1 MRQPFSASMLLLRG
15 ICFVLMMLGSTNL
28 IAQLN
33 SLVTLPD
40 SRNALINNESKSH
53 RIEKWELLEEDFV
66 FGVTV
71 NEKNADHLKDYDSSV
86 VGRGWIPVKYTSAI
100 NDLYCPHP
108 SPKACSE
115 NCGIPSIPSSLVI
128 CGHKQ
133 LTECNLHCKSVEWRE
148 WKYRAALFE
157 SAEEAQKEEHH
168 FLEIKE
174 WEGAYIEVFVNGKPV
189 KSVNP
194 LLSSFATVTI
204 DLDGLIRLDGKD
216 SVYIVF
222 SSPTRLG
229 KIYSRRSGMNFPA
242 DNEAEI
248 TTFGSYGFYGF
259 MPYSGSSAKASPFL
273 RKPIV
278 QYGWDIAPRRVLV
291 GLGEGVFVH
300 GWSDNHLQSLKISQD
315 SSWMGVDE
323 RGKAAEFVY
332 GHADLYYLC
341 DTMRGRPSFVRITSG
356 NLPGLHDDIEWDIVR
371 VVRPWSAVS
380 EPDAD
385 VALMPA
391 NAFGVEARHRRMVFR
406 MKNPKDWLPNGLYQQ
421 VYQDSHPA
429 LYNFEISAHQLDKNG
444 RNQIHNIETNWGVR
458 TVTLDTSGGR
468 FAFSVNGIPVF
479 AQGANVIW
487 ARQFGDSASLY
498 PERLFLGEPGLMG
511 DLDIMR
517 WQGYNMVR
525 VWGGG
530 AYPSD
535 AFYERCDALGIMVW
549 QDLMFNGTMY
559 PDDARFYSA
568 VESEVHAQAMRLHN
582 HPSLALWCG
591 NNEIEVAWHNW
602 GWQQKYNIHE
612 ADSARQWRG
621 YLSLFDTLIPAAL
634 QAWSGSVPFT
644 RSSPIGNWGNL
655 QQMKRGD
662 NHDWGIWHG
671 ERGFGHLDSARMPFC
686 SEYGLP
692 SPSRWELLIEND
704 LADTV
709 HPLKGLSRLDRGLG
723 FSTEK
728 SLDFAQYVD
737 LFDGTQSDWKSR
749 LLSYK
754 GPKLLE
760 KYVREEYPKTWP
772 HRGIASAEFM
782 DFSDSAAVV
791 QGEFLY
797 RAMISHR
804 MAAPYCMGSLYWQ
817 YNDIWNGTTWSV
829 ANTELGWSFLKS
841 SQGRVAE
848 AMLPVV
854 MKLQPSGWWGAKDQF
869 FIKFN
874 SRLLTECEVPL
885 EVTAYDSLGKSLFS
899 KDFVVKLPRNW
910 NVDSELFVSWVK
922 PISFAGKRKYRKK
935 MDRVSYYSVRL
946 HQPAAAQRMMDL
958 TPKGKYY
965 GEGYPVLEECLSV
978 GN

>member
-1 MRQPFSASMLLLRG
+1 LIRQKYIAPAQLLRG
-15 ICFVLMMLGSTNL
+15 VFFVLMLLASANL

-40 SRNALINNESKSH
+40 SRNAEINNESKSH
-53 RIEKWELLEEDFV
+53 RIEKWELLEADFV

-71 NEKNADHLKDYDSSV
+71 NEKNADHLKDYYSSV
-86 VGRGWIPVKYTSAI
+86 VGRGWIPVNYTSAI

-115 NCGIPSIPSSLVI
+115 NCGKSSIASSPVI
-128 CGHKQ
+128 CDHKQ

-229 KIYSRRSGMNFPA
+229 KIYSRRGGMNFPA

-248 TTFGSYGFYGF
+248 TMFGSFGYNSLAKNTSAGASVEGA
-259 MPYSGSSAKASPFL
+259 SAKASPFL

-380 EPDAD
+380 EPDVD
-385 VALMPA
+385 VVLMPA
-391 NAFGVEARHRRMVFR
+391 NAFGVEARYRRMVFR
-406 MKNPKDWLPNGLYQQ
+406 MKNPKDWFPNGLYQQ

-429 LYNFEISAHQLDKNG
+429 LYNIKISAHQLDKNG

-458 TVTLDTSGGR
+458 TVRLDTAGGR

-525 VWGGG
+525 IWGGG

-559 PDDARFYSA
+559 PDDAKFYSA

-602 GWQQKYNIHE
+602 GWQQKYNIHG
-612 ADSARQWRG
+612 ADSARQWQA
-621 YLSLFDTLIPAAL
+621 YLSLFDTLIPEAL
-634 QAWSGSVPFT
+634 QAWSGSVPYT

-671 ERGFGHLDSARMPFC
+671 ERGFAHLDSARMPFC

-692 SPSRWELLIEND
+692 SPSRWHLD
-704 LADTV
+704 DDSTAD
-709 HPLKGLSRLDRGLG
+709 
-723 FSTEK
+723 
-728 SLDFAQYVD
+728 
-737 LFDGTQSDWKSR
+737 DWKSR

-760 KYVREEYPKTWP
+760 KYVREEYPKSWP
-772 HRGIASAEFM
+772 HQGVASTEFM
-782 DFSDSAAVV
+782 DFGDSAAVV

-841 SQGRVAE
+841 SQERVAE

-854 MKLQPSGWWGAKDQF
+854 MKLQPSGWWGVKDQF
-869 FIKFN
+869 YVKFN
-874 SRLLTECEVPL
+874 SRLLTECEIPL

>member
-1 MRQPFSASMLLLRG
+1 MIRQKVTAPAQLLRG
-15 ICFVLMMLGSTNL
+15 VFFVLMLLASANL

-33 SLVTLPD
+33 SLITLPN
-40 SRNALINNESKSH
+40 SRIAESNNEPKSH

-71 NEKNADHLKDYDSSV
+71 NEKNADHLSDYDSSV
-86 VGRGWIPVKYTSAI
+86 GGRGWIPVQYTPAI

-108 SPKACSE
+108 SPKACSG
-115 NCGIPSIPSSLVI
+115 NCGKHPIASPPVI
-128 CGHKQ
+128 CDHKQ

-194 LLSSFATVTI
+194 LLSSYTTVTI

-216 SVYIVF
+216 SIYIVF

-248 TTFGSYGFYGF
+248 TMFGSYGYNSLARNTSTGA
-259 MPYSGSSAKASPFL
+259 SVEGSSAKASPFL

-291 GLGEGVFVH
+291 GLGEGIFVH
-300 GWSDNHLQSLKISQD
+300 SWSDNHLQSLKISQD
-315 SSWMGVDE
+315 SSWMGLDE

-356 NLPGLHDDIEWDIVR
+356 NLPGMQDDIEWDIVR
-371 VVRPWSAVS
+371 VARPWTAVS
-380 EPDAD
+380 EPDVD
-385 VALMPA
+385 VVLMSA

-406 MKNPKDWLPNGLYQQ
+406 MKNPKHWLPNGLYQQ

-429 LYNFEISAHQLDKNG
+429 LYNIEIVAHQLDKNG
-444 RNQIHNIETNWGVR
+444 RNQIHDIETNWGVR
-458 TVTLDTSGGR
+458 MVILDTSGGR
-468 FAFSVNGIPVF
+468 FAFSVNGISVF
-479 AQGANVIW
+479 AMGANLIW
-487 ARQFGDSASLY
+487 ARQFGDSASVY

-511 DLDIMR
+511 ELDIMR

-525 VWGGG
+525 IWGGG
-530 AYPSD
+530 AYPSEEFFD
-535 AFYERCDALGIMVW
+535 RCDALGIMVW

-559 PDDARFYSA
+559 PDAPNFLEA

-602 GWQQKYNIHE
+602 GWQQKYNIHG
-612 ADSARQWRG
+612 ADSARQWQA
-621 YLSLFDTLIPAAL
+621 YLSLFDTLIPEAL
-634 QAWSGSVPFT
+634 QAWSGSVPYT

-671 ERGFGHLDSARMPFC
+671 ERGFAHLDSARMPFC

-692 SPSRWELLIEND
+692 SPSGFYLD
-704 LADTV
+704 SDSTAD
-709 HPLKGLSRLDRGLG
+709 
-723 FSTEK
+723 
-728 SLDFAQYVD
+728 
-737 LFDGTQSDWKSR
+737 DWKSR

-760 KYVREEYPKTWP
+760 KYVREEYPKAWP
-772 HRGIASAEFM
+772 HRGITSTGFM

-829 ANTELGWSFLKS
+829 ANSEFGWSLLKS

-854 MKLQPSGWWGAKDQF
+854 MKLQPSGWWGVKDQF
-869 FIKFN
+869 YVKFN
-874 SRLLTECEVPL
+874 SRLLIECEVPL

-899 KDFVVKLPRNW
+899 KDFEVKLPRNW
-910 NVDSELFVSWVK
+910 NMDSELFVSWLK

-935 MDRVSYYSVRL
+935 MEHVSYYSVRL
-946 HQPAAAQRMMDL
+946 HQPTAAQRLLDL
-958 TPKGKYY
+958 TPQGKHY
-965 GEGYPVLEECLSV
+965 GEGYPVLEECISV

>member
-1 MRQPFSASMLLLRG
+1 MINKRHRALLPLFR
-15 ICFVLMMLGSTNL
+15 CVCFAFVLLFSVNL
-28 IAQLN
+28 SAQLN
-33 SLVTLPD
+33 SLVPLPRD
-40 SRNALINNESKSH
+40 GIVEKNNESNSH
-53 RIEKWELLEEDFV
+53 RIEQWELLEEDFV
-66 FGVTV
+66 FGVV
-71 NEKNADHLKDYDSSV
+71 ANEKHADHLREYDSTV
-86 VGRGWIPVKYTSAI
+86 LGRGWMPVGYTPAI
-100 NDLYCPHP
+100 NDLYCQHP
-108 SPKACSE
+108 SPSACVE
-115 NCGIPSIPSSLVI
+115 QCGIYASL
-128 CGHKQ
+128 CEHEKQ
-133 LTECNLHCKSVEWRE
+133 TECNVHCKSVEWRN
-148 WKYRAALFE
+148 WTYRAALFS
-157 SAEEAQKEEHH
+157 SAEEAHLDEHH
-168 FLEIKE
+168 FLEIKQ
-174 WEGAYIEVFVNGKPV
+174 WEGAYMEVFVNGKQV

-194 LLSSFATVTI
+194 LMSSFATVTI
-204 DLDGLIRLDGKD
+204 DLDSKIKGDGTD

-222 SSPTRLG
+222 SSPTVLG
-229 KIYSRRSGMNFPA
+229 KLYSERIGMTFPA

-248 TTFGSYGFYGF
+248 STFGTYGYNAKNQTF
-259 MPYSGSSAKASPFL
+259 AKASPYL

-300 GWSDNHLQSLKISQD
+300 GWSDNHLQALKISQD
-315 SSWMGVDE
+315 SSWMGVE
-323 RGKAAEFVY
+323 AGKAVEYVY

-341 DTMRGRPSFVRITSG
+341 DTMRGRTSFVRITSG

-371 VVRPWSAVS
+371 KQFAPEGAEEAEV
-380 EPDAD
+380 ED
-385 VALMPA
+385 VLIGT
-391 NAFGVEARHRRMVFR
+391 NEFGVEARHRRMCFR
-406 MKNPKDWLPNGLYQQ
+406 VKNPKHWMPNGLYQQ

-429 LYNFEISAHQLDKNG
+429 LYHIEISAHQLDKNG

-468 FAFSVNGIPVF
+468 FAFSVDGIPVF
-479 AQGANVIW
+479 AQGANLIW
-487 ARQFGDSASLY
+487 ARQFGDGASVY
-498 PERLFLGEPGLMG
+498 PDQLFLGQPGSMG
-511 DLDIMR
+511 ELENMR

-525 VWGGG
+525 IWGGG

-559 PDDARFYSA
+559 PDDDMFYQA
-568 VESEVHAQAMRLHN
+568 VESEVNAQAMRLHN

-602 GWQQKYNIHE
+602 GWQQKYNIHG

-634 QAWSGSVPFT
+634 SNWDAGVPYT

-662 NHDWGIWHG
+662 NHDWGVWHG
-671 ERGFGHLDSARMPFC
+671 ERGFAHLDSARMPFC

-692 SPSRWELLIEND
+692 SPPDWALSQVGK
-704 LADTV
+704 V
-709 HPLKGLSRLDRGLG
+709 HDWR
-723 FSTEK
+723 
-728 SLDFAQYVD
+728 SL
-737 LFDGTQSDWKSR
+737 

-760 KYVREEYPKTWP
+760 KYVREEYPKSWP
-772 HRGIASAEFM
+772 HQGLQNVEPMNFG
-782 DFSDSAAVV
+782 DSAAVV

-804 MAAPYCMGSLYWQ
+804 MASPYCMGSLYWQ

-829 ANTELGWSFLKS
+829 ANSLHGWSMLKS
-841 SQGRVAE
+841 SQGRVAD

-854 MKLQPSGWWGAKDQF
+854 MQLQRSGWWGAKDQF
-869 FIKFN
+869 YVKFN
-874 SRLLTECEVPL
+874 SRLLTECDVPL

-910 NVDSELFVSWVK
+910 NLDKELPITCMK
-922 PISFAGKRKYRKK
+922 TISFVGKRKYQKK
-935 MDRVSYYSVRL
+935 MDRVSYYEVRL
-946 HQPAAAQRMMDL
+946 RQPAAAQRLMDL

-965 GEGYPVLEECLSV
+965 GEGYPVLVDYLSV
-978 GN
+978 ED

>member
-1 MRQPFSASMLLLRG
+1 
-15 ICFVLMMLGSTNL
+15 MMLGSSNL
-28 IAQLN
+28 SAQLN
-33 SLVTLPD
+33 SLVPLPSD
-40 SRNALINNESKSH
+40 GIVEKNNESKSH
-53 RIEKWELLEEDFV
+53 RIEQWELLEEDFV
-66 FGVTV
+66 FGVV
-71 NEKNADHLKDYDSSV
+71 ANEKHADHLREYDSTV
-86 VGRGWIPVKYTSAI
+86 VGRGWMPVKYTPAI
-100 NDLYCPHP
+100 NDLYCQHP
-108 SPKACSE
+108 SPSACVE
-115 NCGIPSIPSSLVI
+115 QCGKYASF
-128 CGHKQ
+128 CEHEEQ
-133 LTECNLHCKSVEWRE
+133 TECNVHCKSVEWRN
-148 WKYRAALFE
+148 WTYRAALFS
-157 SAEEAQKEEHH
+157 SAEEAQLNEHH
-168 FLEIKE
+168 FLEIKQ
-174 WEGAYIEVFVNGKPV
+174 WEGAYMEVFVNGKPV

-194 LLSSFATVTI
+194 LMSSFATVTI
-204 DLDGLIRLDGKD
+204 DLDGKIRGDGSD

-222 SSPTRLG
+222 SSPTVLG
-229 KIYSRRSGMNFPA
+229 KLYSERSGMTFPA

-248 TTFGSYGFYGF
+248 STFGTYGFNPARGVA
-259 MPYSGSSAKASPFL
+259 AKASPYL

-300 GWSDNHLQSLKISQD
+300 GWSDNHLQALKISQD
-315 SSWMGVDE
+315 SSWMGVE
-323 RGKAAEFVY
+323 AGKAVEYVY

-371 VVRPWSAVS
+371 KQFAPEGAEEAEV
-380 EPDAD
+380 ED
-385 VALMPA
+385 VLIGT
-391 NAFGVEARHRRMVFR
+391 NEFGVEARHRRMCFR
-406 MKNPKDWLPNGLYQQ
+406 VKNPKHWMPNGLYQQ

-429 LYNFEISAHQLDKNG
+429 LYHIEISAHQLDKNG

-479 AQGANVIW
+479 AQGANLIW
-487 ARQFGDSASLY
+487 ARQFGDGASVY
-498 PERLFLGEPGLMG
+498 PERLFLGEPGEMG
-511 DLDIMR
+511 ELDIMR

-525 VWGGG
+525 IWGGG

-559 PDDARFYSA
+559 PDDDMFYQA
-568 VESEVHAQAMRLHN
+568 VESEVNAQAMRLHN
-582 HPSLALWCG
+582 HPSLTLWCG

-602 GWQQKYNIHE
+602 GWQQKYNIHG

-621 YLSLFDTLIPAAL
+621 YLSLFDTLVPAAL
-634 QAWSGSVPFT
+634 SNWDAGVPYT

-662 NHDWGIWHG
+662 NHDWGVWHG
-671 ERGFGHLDSARMPFC
+671 ERGFAHLDSARMPFC

-692 SPSRWELLIEND
+692 SPPDWSLAKDGKEND
-704 LADTV
+704 W
-709 HPLKGLSRLDRGLG
+709 R
-723 FSTEK
+723 
-728 SLDFAQYVD
+728 SL
-737 LFDGTQSDWKSR
+737 

-760 KYVREEYPKTWP
+760 KYVREEYPKSWP
-772 HRGIASAEFM
+772 HQGLQNVEPM
-782 DFSDSAAVV
+782 NFSDSAAVV

-804 MAAPYCMGSLYWQ
+804 MASPYCMGSLYWQ

-829 ANTELGWSFLKS
+829 ANTESGFSLLKS

-854 MKLQPSGWWGAKDQF
+854 MQLQRSGWWGAKDQF
-869 FIKFN
+869 YVKFN

-885 EVTAYDSLGKSLFS
+885 EVTAYDSMGKSLFS
-899 KDFVVKLPRNW
+899 KNFMVKLPKNW
-910 NVDSELFVSWVK
+910 NLDKELPITCIK
-922 PISFAGKRKYRKK
+922 TISFAGKRKYQKK
-935 MDRVSYYSVRL
+935 MSRVSYYSVRL
-946 HQPAAAQRMMDL
+946 RQPAAAQRMMDL

-978 GN
+978 GD

>member
-1 MRQPFSASMLLLRG
+1 
-15 ICFVLMMLGSTNL
+15 
-28 IAQLN
+28 
-33 SLVTLPD
+33 
-40 SRNALINNESKSH
+40 
-53 RIEKWELLEEDFV
+53 
-66 FGVTV
+66 
-71 NEKNADHLKDYDSSV
+71 
-86 VGRGWIPVKYTSAI
+86 
-100 NDLYCPHP
+100 
-108 SPKACSE
+108 
-115 NCGIPSIPSSLVI
+115 
-128 CGHKQ
+128 
-133 LTECNLHCKSVEWRE
+133 VEWRN
-148 WKYRAALFE
+148 WTYRAALFS
-157 SAEEAQKEEHH
+157 SAEEAHLDEHH
-168 FLEIKE
+168 FLEIKQ
-174 WEGAYIEVFVNGKPV
+174 WEGAYMEVFVNGKQV

-194 LLSSFATVTI
+194 LMSSFATVTI
-204 DLDGLIRLDGKD
+204 DLDGKIKGDGTD

-222 SSPTRLG
+222 SSPTVLG
-229 KIYSRRSGMNFPA
+229 KLYSERIGMTFPA

-248 TTFGSYGFYGF
+248 STFGTYGYNAKNQTF
-259 MPYSGSSAKASPFL
+259 AKASPYL

-300 GWSDNHLQSLKISQD
+300 GWSDNHLQALKISQD
-315 SSWMGVDE
+315 SSWMGVE
-323 RGKAAEFVY
+323 AGKAVEYVY

-341 DTMRGRPSFVRITSG
+341 DTMRGRTSFVRITSG

-371 VVRPWSAVS
+371 KQFAPEGAEEAEV
-380 EPDAD
+380 ED
-385 VALMPA
+385 VLIGT
-391 NAFGVEARHRRMVFR
+391 NEFGVEARHRRMCFR
-406 MKNPKDWLPNGLYQQ
+406 VKNPKHWMPNGLYQQ

-429 LYNFEISAHQLDKNG
+429 LYHIEISAHQLDKNG

-479 AQGANVIW
+479 AQGANLIW
-487 ARQFGDSASLY
+487 ARQFGDGASVY
-498 PERLFLGEPGLMG
+498 PDQLFLGQPGSMG
-511 DLDIMR
+511 ELENMR

-525 VWGGG
+525 IWGGG

-559 PDDARFYSA
+559 PDDDMFYQA
-568 VESEVHAQAMRLHN
+568 VESEVNAQAMRLHN

-602 GWQQKYNIHE
+602 GWQQKYNIHG

-634 QAWSGSVPFT
+634 SNWDAGVPYT

-662 NHDWGIWHG
+662 NHDWGVWHG
-671 ERGFGHLDSARMPFC
+671 ERGFAHLDSARMPFC

-692 SPSRWELLIEND
+692 SPPDWALSQVGK
-704 LADTV
+704 V
-709 HPLKGLSRLDRGLG
+709 HDWR
-723 FSTEK
+723 
-728 SLDFAQYVD
+728 SL
-737 LFDGTQSDWKSR
+737 

-760 KYVREEYPKTWP
+760 KYVREEYPKSWP
-772 HRGIASAEFM
+772 HQGLQNVEPMNFG
-782 DFSDSAAVV
+782 DSAAVV

-804 MAAPYCMGSLYWQ
+804 MASPYCMGSLYWQ

-829 ANTELGWSFLKS
+829 ANSLHGWSMLKS
-841 SQGRVAE
+841 SQGRVAD

-854 MKLQPSGWWGAKDQF
+854 MQLQRSGWWGAKDQF
-869 FIKFN
+869 YVKFN
-874 SRLLTECEVPL
+874 SRLLTECDVPL

-910 NVDSELFVSWVK
+910 NLDKELPITCMK
-922 PISFAGKRKYRKK
+922 TISFVGKRKYQKK
-935 MDRVSYYSVRL
+935 MDRVSYYEVRL
-946 HQPAAAQRMMDL
+946 RQPSAAQRLMDL
-958 TPKGKYY
+958 TPKGKHY
-965 GEGYPVLEECLSV
+965 GEGYPVLVDYLSV
-978 GN
+978 ED